1 VSSSVGTTA
10 KASSAAQPSTPVH
23 SGFQRSQSS
32 IPSTS
37 LDSSGFVID
46 KARTSGE
53 GYRDGVGA
61 AAQHRDREEESAPA
75 APKWNVCPAGCG
87 CRCRG
92 VAGSRARELHEDGAG
107 MSSVVRVP

>member
-1 VSSSVGTTA
+1 VSSVSTTA
-10 KASSAAQPSTPVH
+10 KVPSAAQPSTPVH

-32 IPSTS
+32 LPSTS
-37 LDSSGFVID
+37 LDSSGFAID

-53 GYRDGVGA
+53 GYRDGA

-107 MSSVVRVP
+107 MSSVVRAP